1 MSDWLQGNIARS
13 QNTLQA
19 IDAKGKIRQ
28 RADDRMSKLGDTIS
42 KYTLPKMQQKLDIEK
57 EEKLWGEGG
66 VRNQLQKDILDI
78 QHKNTLT
85 EQSTLNS
92 LQADREKEFATHKSE
107 ITDKLWNER
116 TKNAPKRHGDGSFTN
131 EYLIHAYG
139 IDRWWQE
146 QQISMR
152 NRDANKDLYRS
163 VHEWFS
169 QNSKDWVANWGD
181 AFEIDPAT
189 GEVTRLKAE
198 REEELINYLVTAYD
212 NDRLQK
218 KSVPNGTDG
227 DGKTIWRQLTGEEMR
242 PIFQQYSETFP
253 WEEMGAGTETG
264 DSRLTTP
271 TQNKLKAM
279 KFSVGNKASDRVKTM
294 ARALELITSASRN
307 ALNSEEAGQE
317 LLNRAAI
324 YKQNLVQNAASD
336 VAMERILSDA
346 IKETHEYANANLNP
360 RVEQMIAEGQNPFAE
375 FEAIKADKAIPDP
388 QYKQS
393 LLDGTLLGA
402 FKFAG
407 YFGHA
412 GAQRDQ
418 RQFGA
423 AQDVLDQIIQGGII
437 PEGGIYGGTTSENV
451 LTRNQREAEAQREET
466 NRIKTQ
472 QEQIDE
478 LQSYIDALK
487 SKKKSGG
494 LTTTEE
500 EALQY
505 AINQKNDLLNLMDEE
520 F

>member
-42 KYTLPKMQQKLDIEK
+42 KYTLPKMQQQLDIEK

-92 LQADREKEFATHKSE
+92 LQADREKKFATHKSE

-116 TKNAPKRHGDGSFTN
+116 TGNAPKRNDDGSFTN

-264 DSRLTTP
+264 DSVLTQS
-271 TQNKLKAM
+271 TQTKLKNTRFPIDKKM
-279 KFSVGNKASDRVKTM
+279 PQDVKNL
-294 ARALELITSASRN
+294 AYGLELLFSASRN
-307 ALNSEEAGQE
+307 ALETEEQAQE
-317 LLNRAAI
+317 LLNRADI
-324 YKQNLVQNAASD
+324 YRNVLKNNYDHD
-336 VAMERILSDA
+336 VALRGALTDYINEVSTYVNENMNERARKLKESGQSPFKELTAIPGSEILTEPEKPGGGEAFWQPFKAFQWGQLQDA
-346 IKETHEYANANLNP
+346 YKKQTRITG
-360 RVEQMIAEGQNPFAE
+360 GQ
-375 FEAIKADKAIPDP
+375 EAI
-388 QYKQS
+388 QS
-393 LLDGTLLGA
+393 VTGEPIYDTSTPS
-402 FKFAG
+402 
-407 YFGHA
+407 
-412 GAQRDQ
+412 
-418 RQFGA
+418 
-423 AQDVLDQIIQGGII
+423 QIRSAKDAERESQKII
-437 PEGGIYGGTTSENV
+437 
-451 LTRNQREAEAQREET
+451 EAE
-466 NRIKTQ
+466 N
-472 QEQIDE
+472 
-478 LQSYIDALK
+478 LK
-487 SKKKSGG
+487 NE
-494 LTTTEE
+494 TEE
-500 EALQY
+500 AFITKKLADLR
-505 AINQKNDLLNLMDEE
+505 AIRNLGFEESAEVRAYRMDLARKLAEIQSEE
-520 F
+520 N